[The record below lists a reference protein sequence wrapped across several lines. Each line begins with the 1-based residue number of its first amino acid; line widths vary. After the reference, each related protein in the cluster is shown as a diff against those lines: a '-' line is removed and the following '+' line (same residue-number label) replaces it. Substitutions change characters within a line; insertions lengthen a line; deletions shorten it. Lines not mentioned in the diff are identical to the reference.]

1 MQAGLWSGVDA
12 VVFDLDGTLLNT
24 EAVIVHAA
32 SQALQA
38 WGHAA
43 LPPDYRMPN
52 MHGTAAELMAD
63 VLKERGH
70 ALPEGGMQT
79 AGDMFEHCYA
89 QYPAHAIPLYD
100 GVVDFLQSL
109 RHAGLC
115 LGVCTNKVHAL
126 ALQGLEAAGILTLF
140 EVVTGRD
147 SCGVAKPAAAP
158 LLHTL
163 AQLNRPAERAIFV
176 GDTHV
181 DAACAQAA
189 GVRFAWFSA
198 GFGDQRVQDYA
209 QVVQF
214 ASYVD
219 MSAALLEATAAQV
232 G

>member
-1 MQAGLWSGVDA
+1 MQAGLWSGVEA

-24 EAVIVHAA
+24 EAVITHAA

-43 LPPDYRMPN
+43 LPPNYRMPN

-63 VLKERGH
+63 VLQDRGH
-70 ALPEGGMQT
+70 PLPDGGMNA
-79 AGDMFEHCYA
+79 AGDMFERCYA
-89 QYPAHAIPLYD
+89 QYPAHEIPLYE
-100 GVVDFLQSL
+100 GAAEFLQSL
-109 RHAGLC
+109 RSAGLR

-126 ALQGLEAAGILTLF
+126 ALKGLEAAGILPLF
-140 EVVTGRD
+140 DVVTGRD

-163 AQLNRPAERAIFV
+163 AQMNALPAAAIFF

-189 GVRFAWFSA
+189 GVRFAWFST
-198 GFGDQRVQDYA
+198 GFGDVRVKDYP

-214 ASYVD
+214 ASYAQ
-219 MSAALLEATAAQV
+219 MPAALLESAAVQAI
-232 G
+232 